1 MYWSVSSGFADM
13 GSEFIFDNNNP
24 TTTTAG
30 IPITLRTL
38 NSNSSTS
45 TSWWDTLG
53 GHDTNIINE
62 WSYILPLQCCILD

>member
-30 IPITLRTL
+30 IPIL
-38 NSNSSTS
+38 SV
-45 TSWWDTLG
+45 
-53 GHDTNIINE
+53 H
-62 WSYILPLQCCILD
+62 